1 MLKNIKNILFEEYL
15 ENILNLEDKIEKFE
29 KNSKTLSF
37 DFLKINSSVFSSNI
51 EGNSL
56 DLNSFMNLDLNK
68 KINKD
73 KKEIDDLILAYNFA
87 SKNNLDENNFL
98 NVHKIASKNLVS
110 FWNRWKYRWDKVWVF
125 WKEWLIYLAVEPEL
139 VEDNMKELFF
149 EISTLLKEK
158 LNVQEIFFYSSLIH
172 LRFVHIHPFSD
183 WNWRVARILEK
194 WFLSEKLWEN
204 FWKLQSEEYYFKNRE
219 NYYNNINLWVNF
231 YEVNY
236 SNSFKFLKMLVDS
249 LEV

>member
-15 ENILNLEDKIEKFE
+15 ENTLNLEDKIEKFE
-29 KNSKTLSF
+29 KNSETLSF
-37 DFLKINSSVFSSNI
+37 DFLKINFSVFSWNI

-110 FWNRWKYRWDKVWVF
+110 SWNRWKYRWDKVWVF
-125 WKEWLIYLAVEPEL
+125 WKEGLIYLAVEPEL

-149 EISTLLKEK
+149 EISVLLKEK
-158 LNVQEIFFYSSLIH
+158 LNVQEVFFYSSLIH
-172 LRFVHIHPFSD
+172 LRFLHIHPFSD

-204 FWKLQSEEYYFKNRE
+204 FWKLQSEECYFKNRE

-231 YEVNY
+231 YEINY
-236 SNSFKFLKMLVDS
+236 NNSFKFLNMLVDS